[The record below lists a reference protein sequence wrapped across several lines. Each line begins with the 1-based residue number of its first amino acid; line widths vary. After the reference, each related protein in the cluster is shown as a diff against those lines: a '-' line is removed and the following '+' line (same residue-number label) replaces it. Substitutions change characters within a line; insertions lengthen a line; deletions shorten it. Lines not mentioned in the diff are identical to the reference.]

1 MRSELYLVD
10 TSAWIEFLRPHG
22 SPKIRDHVTSL
33 VSNDQAVIIGMIKA
47 EILQGT
53 KTQKEYEDLERRL
66 GAVRYCPFDEALWE
80 EVYKTAFQMRRKG
93 FSTPV
98 MDVVIA
104 VSALHQDATVA
115 HADKHFDE
123 LSKVTGLKVKSYVSE
138 LRK

>member
-1 MRSELYLVD
+1 MKSEVYLVD

-33 VSNDQAVIIGMIKA
+33 ISNDQVVIIGIIKA

-66 GAVRYCPFDEALWE
+66 GAIRYCPFDEVLWA
-80 EVYKTAFQMRRKG
+80 EVFRTAFQMRRKG

-98 MDVVIA
+98 TDVVIA
-104 VSALHQDATVA
+104 VSALHQDATVV

-123 LSKVTGLKVKSYVSE
+123 LSKATGLKVKSYVSD
-138 LRK
+138 